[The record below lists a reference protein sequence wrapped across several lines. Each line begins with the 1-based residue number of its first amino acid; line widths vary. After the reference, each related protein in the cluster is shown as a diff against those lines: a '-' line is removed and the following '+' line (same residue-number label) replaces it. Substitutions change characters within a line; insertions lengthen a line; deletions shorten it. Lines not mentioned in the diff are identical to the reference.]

1 MGLIRILFLFIATS
15 SVSVIVSALPA
26 TELNDWVEDINYF
39 QLELQK
45 RHVNLYH
52 SISEERLNTEL
63 TQLKSNLGDL
73 SENQLLVE
81 MMRISRLIGDGHTMV
96 AFWEQDIGFYPFRFL
111 TVAGELRLVSV
122 SETYRHLLGYR
133 LTAVNG
139 TPVKEVIKHLAPVV
153 QGVEN
158 IHSLEVRL
166 AFQITAAQ
174 VLAGVGITDSAERA
188 NYTFTSDAGDNE
200 TVTVTPVSMSK
211 YHHQLTHRLFPI
223 QVPFGEKRIVESK
236 NLWMSADEDMQ
247 LAYIYFR
254 RYPSFSDM
262 EDFSED
268 IEDFLESKK
277 IKNLIIDFRDN
288 GGGDFF
294 VGLRMAW
301 RLVLVDSL
309 DWDHGVYTLIGNKT
323 YSAAMS
329 NAAQYRQLLNA
340 KLVGEPT
347 GGNPVGYQDMDQFS
361 LPNSGWTIT
370 YSKRNYRFQDAF
382 TEGVQPDILIEQ
394 DWQSYQKGLD
404 KPLSWVLDDIR
415 KRM

>member
-1 MGLIRILFLFIATS
+1 MGLLRFLLLFLASFWAPG
-15 SVSVIVSALPA
+15 IVSASPA
-26 TELNDWVEDINYF
+26 TEIDNWVEDINYF
-39 QLELQK
+39 QRELQK
-45 RHVNLYH
+45 RHINLYH
-52 SISEERLNTEL
+52 TISAERLNAEL

-81 MMRISRLIGDGHTMV
+81 LMRISRLIGDGHTMV
-96 AFWEQDIGFYPFRFL
+96 AFWEQDIEFYPFRFL
-111 TVAGELRLVSV
+111 TVVGELRLVSV

-139 TPVKEVIKHLAPVV
+139 TPVKEVVKQLAPLV

-158 IHSLEVRL
+158 EHSLEVRL
-166 AFQITAAQ
+166 AFQITVAKI
-174 VLAGVGITDSAERA
+174 LAGAGITDSVERA

-211 YHHQLTHRLFPI
+211 YHQQLTHRLFPS
-223 QVPFGEKRIVESK
+223 QVPFGEKQIVESK
-236 NLWMSADEDMQ
+236 NLWMSADEEIQ
-247 LAYIYFR
+247 SAYIYFR

-268 IEDFLESKK
+268 IEDFLKKKK
-277 IKNLIIDFRDN
+277 IKNLIIDLRDN

-294 VGLRMAW
+294 VGLGMAW

-309 DWDHGVYTLIGNKT
+309 DWDHGVYTLISNKT

-340 KLVGEPT
+340 KLIGEPT

-382 TEGVQPDILIEQ
+382 TEGVQPDVLIEQ
-394 DWQSYQKGLD
+394 DWQSYQKGID